1 MRPALVGA
9 RWPFRASRC
18 LRTCVGRAWCPPFQR
33 GVAPESEVEDVCS
46 AAVATDATA
55 VATAEAVTEAVKRPQ
70 PDADS
75 AAVEQPDADAV
86 PAGRR
91 RRLIPAER
99 RTRLNVVPPPR
110 PGFAASG
117 RVTAARLERDSQQPT
132 PDAEALFRA
141 QAPSRKAFEHFRV
154 AADAAHD
161 ARVRADE
168 AVGPVEHARNTLG
181 FGTSSMELEKY
192 AEDAEDAAVK
202 TADNARAANFAAA
215 AASVWQRTAKD
226 FEHVAHQRA
235 AVAAAAARERLA
247 DAGGSRVAT
256 DVFETDVRA
265 TQARVAAERARELSN
280 LAVNVLNDALAASAA
295 ADAQYQRAAAF
306 AADAAADAAAA
317 AAAAEANAAN
327 AANEA
332 GDANVDA
339 AGDEIDAAA
348 AAAAADDDDD
358 DDDDL
363 IAAAP
368 VRDADD
374 DDPDAE
380 VRADERRSPEM
391 TIKCSLKTLVNL
403 SGEEKERFLQHLSE
417 IVAVMSKLRVRA
429 FHAVTLFFTRTLR
442 DPRQYDDLFFGSLV
456 HGRNGDKFWREA
468 LRDSQERQGTA
479 PQPVIGLLRQVRH
492 DCGGPPL
499 IIPDGVAHIVNSV
512 ARELSTAFRN
522 HLSENFFERQLHVHR
537 AFVLRLHVETVGGI
551 VHGTNKQRR
560 KGIDELAHWLSRRV
574 NLKGTDPVDFSRRDQ
589 AATRRFDALDVGI
602 QEELRWHVI
611 VERDVLGLM
620 EEDFVSRA
628 WLRSNDPARVIRLLR
643 WTWTVL
649 NDIERF
655 LDNHNLNDLRA
666 ELGLRIRV
674 FCLCP
679 QSTIQAAHV
688 PIEAFAFFRLGVN
701 LGFWRNDEEAF
712 TGRSMIKQ
720 DLARLKQTLVAQNL
734 PEGEIK
740 TNLRERRA
748 ALTRD
753 VKNRRRGPYWSK
765 VFKVKKLRNGRR
777 NLDFA
782 EHVRTDGV
790 SISVMFHRLDY
801 RSVSRMTKNRREA
814 EKTLREAPPDE
825 RATQR
830 IIGIDPGR
838 ISLCYAT
845 EEIVAAAPNDK
856 ARRRLFD
863 ALAALHGPPALNVG
877 GAGAGGAGADD
888 GGADDGDDGGSD
900 DGRG

>member
-1 MRPALVGA
+1 MRRALVGA

-33 GVAPESEVEDVCS
+33 GVAPESEGEDVCS

-168 AVGPVEHARNTLG
+168 AVGPVEHARNALG

-202 TADNARAANFAAA
+202 TADNARAANFAAN

-226 FEHVAHQRA
+226 FEHVAHQRAAVA

-339 AGDEIDAAA
+339 AGDEIAAA
-348 AAAAADDDDD
+348 DAAAAADDDD
-358 DDDDL
+358 
-363 IAAAP
+363 
-368 VRDADD
+368 
-374 DDPDAE
+374 E
-380 VRADERRSPEM
+380 VQG
-391 TIKCSLKTLVNL
+391 
-403 SGEEKERFLQHLSE
+403 SGW
-417 IVAVMSKLRVRA
+417 V
-429 FHAVTLFFTRTLR
+429 
-442 DPRQYDDLFFGSLV
+442 
-456 HGRNGDKFWREA
+456 
-468 LRDSQERQGTA
+468 
-479 PQPVIGLLRQVRH
+479 
-492 DCGGPPL
+492 CGGPGPRLPTPL
-499 IIPDGVAHIVNSV
+499 QFW
-512 ARELSTAFRN
+512 R
-522 HLSENFFERQLHVHR
+522 
-537 AFVLRLHVETVGGI
+537 
-551 VHGTNKQRR
+551 
-560 KGIDELAHWLSRRV
+560 
-574 NLKGTDPVDFSRRDQ
+574 
-589 AATRRFDALDVGI
+589 
-602 QEELRWHVI
+602 
-611 VERDVLGLM
+611 
-620 EEDFVSRA
+620 
-628 WLRSNDPARVIRLLR
+628 
-643 WTWTVL
+643 
-649 NDIERF
+649 
-655 LDNHNLNDLRA
+655 
-666 ELGLRIRV
+666 LRIR
-674 FCLCP
+674 
-679 QSTIQAAHV
+679 
-688 PIEAFAFFRLGVN
+688 
-701 LGFWRNDEEAF
+701 
-712 TGRSMIKQ
+712 
-720 DLARLKQTLVAQNL
+720 
-734 PEGEIK
+734 
-740 TNLRERRA
+740 
-748 ALTRD
+748 
-753 VKNRRRGPYWSK
+753 
-765 VFKVKKLRNGRR
+765 
-777 NLDFA
+777 
-782 EHVRTDGV
+782 
-790 SISVMFHRLDY
+790 
-801 RSVSRMTKNRREA
+801 RSVA
-814 EKTLREAPPDE
+814 
-825 RATQR
+825 
-830 IIGIDPGR
+830 
-838 ISLCYAT
+838 
-845 EEIVAAAPNDK
+845 
-856 ARRRLFD
+856 
-863 ALAALHGPPALNVG
+863 
-877 GAGAGGAGADD
+877 
-888 GGADDGDDGGSD
+888 
-900 DGRG
+900 